1 MKTISLT
8 PNSVFSGNLILVNAR
23 YPLRLVA
30 NTNQLSCVCDTK
42 TLLSSCASK
51 QLNLLIES
59 LQASQ
64 KIVPVSGYRSK
75 SEQEQ
80 IYQDSIR
87 ENGLDFTQC
96 YVALPDCSEHQT
108 GLAIDLA
115 EKKAEIDF
123 IRPEFPRN
131 GLFGKFRALAAQY
144 GWIERYLAGK
154 ESITGISAEPWHFR
168 YVGHPHAV
176 LIQRFG
182 MVLEEYIGFIKQYTY
197 HGQHLLFKTG
207 PEVYEI
213 CYLPVSDAVTLSVP
227 DWPLSLS
234 GNNVDGVILTWR
246 RDLS

>member
-30 NTNQLSCVCDTK
+30 NTSQLSCVSGTE
-42 TLLSSCASK
+42 TLLSSCASR

-64 KIVPVSGYRSK
+64 KFVPVSGYRSK

-131 GLFGKFRALAAQY
+131 GLCGKFRALAAQY
-144 GWIERYLAGK
+144 GWIERYLVGK

-176 LIQRFG
+176 LIQRSG
-182 MVLEEYIGFIKQYTY
+182 MVLEEY
-197 HGQHLLFKTG
+197 
-207 PEVYEI
+207 
-213 CYLPVSDAVTLSVP
+213 
-227 DWPLSLS
+227 
-234 GNNVDGVILTWR
+234 
-246 RDLS
+246 